1 MSELVQ
7 ISEAALLAL
16 HSMVLI
22 AQAKGGWVSV
32 HNMARRTGASENHLA
47 KVMQR
52 LTRAK
57 LVRSVRGP
65 KGGFLLADAP
75 EKVSL
80 LDIYEAIEGKV
91 NNAACPFHKDT
102 CMLQSC
108 IFHGLIGKTTNELVR
123 HLADTSLASM
133 AGS

>member
-32 HNMARRTGASENHLA
+32 HEMAKQTGASENHLA

-52 LTRAK
+52 LTRAN
-57 LVRSVRGP
+57 LVNSVRGP
-65 KGGFLLADAP
+65 KGGFLLAQDAS
-75 EKVSL
+75 KIFL

-91 NNAACPFHKDT
+91 GNGSCPFHKES
-102 CMLQSC
+102 CLFQMC
-108 IFHGLIGKTTNELVR
+108 IFHGLIGKTTAELVK
-123 HLADTSLASM
+123 HLASTSLESM
-133 AGS
+133 A

>member
-1 MSELVQ
+1 MADLVQ

-32 HNMARRTGASENHLA
+32 HDMARKTGASENHLA

-52 LTRAK
+52 LTRAN
-57 LVRSVRGP
+57 LVQSVRGP
-65 KGGFLLADAP
+65 KGGFFLAGDPAT
-75 EKVSL
+75 VSM

-91 NNAACPFHKDT
+91 NTTACPFHKET
-102 CMLQSC
+102 CLFQFCM
-108 IFHGLIGKTTNELVR
+108 FHGLIGKTTSELVN
-123 HLADTSLASM
+123 HLDSTTLAAM
-133 AGS
+133 AGV